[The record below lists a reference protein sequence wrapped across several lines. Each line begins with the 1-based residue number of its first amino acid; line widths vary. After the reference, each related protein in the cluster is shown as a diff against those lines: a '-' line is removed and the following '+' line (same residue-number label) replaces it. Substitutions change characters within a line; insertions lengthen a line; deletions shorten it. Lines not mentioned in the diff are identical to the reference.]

1 MFKFFNF
8 KNYLNMIK
16 LPIITVDF
24 NTPLLLMDRMRQKIV
39 REIEDLKNTI
49 NQLDLLDTHT
59 EQLYSRTAE

>member
-1 MFKFFNF
+1 
-8 KNYLNMIK
+8 MIK

-59 EQLYSRTAE
+59 EQLHSRTAE

>member
-49 NQLDLLDTHT
+49 NQLELLDTYT
-59 EQLYSRTAE
+59 EQLHSRTAE

>member
-59 EQLYSRTAE
+59 EQLHSRTAE